1 MVLIMR
7 TYSVCCIAVVAMA
20 LLMCNVAAGIDVRQ
34 TMPNFKATTLDGQ
47 KYTNEAVKGKPVL
60 LQFWATWCQY
70 CKRDQDAVDTI
81 AKEFA
86 DKGLLVLA
94 VDAGESK
101 KTVKDYLARSPRAV
115 PIVLME
121 NTNLA
126 AMFAPKSYPLYV
138 LIDAQGKIAGE
149 QRGAA
154 GEESVRELLKKVG
167 LE

>member
-1 MVLIMR
+1 
-7 TYSVCCIAVVAMA
+7 MA
-20 LLMCNVAAGIDVRQ
+20 LLMCGVAAGIDARQ
-34 TMPNFKATTLDGQ
+34 PMPNFKATTLDGQ
-47 KYTNEAVKGKPVL
+47 KYNNDAVKGKPVL

-70 CKRDQDAVDTI
+70 CKHDQDAVDTI

-86 DKGLLVLA
+86 GKGLLVLA

-101 KTVKDYLARSPRAV
+101 KTVKDYLAKSPRSV

-126 AMFAPKSYPLYV
+126 AMFAAKSYPLYV

-154 GEESVRELLKKVG
+154 GEEALRELLKKVG